1 MSDKNTSANEPGNN
15 EIEGLSGKERLS
27 QEKLD
32 QIDKLITRL
41 ENTGLEEY
49 IKLSQRTWKVLFMNL
64 LSGIARGL
72 GFAIGTTL
80 LLAIVYKIVKRMIE
94 MNIPYLT
101 ELLQE
106 IVAIASN
113 PQPPL

>member
-1 MSDKNTSANEPGNN
+1 MSAKQDISDNAK
-15 EIEGLSGKERLS
+15 LSEQEKIT

-49 IKLSQRTWKVLFMNL
+49 IRLSQRTWKVLFMNL
-64 LSGIARGL
+64 LSGVARGL
-72 GFAIGTTL
+72 GFTVGTAVVLTV
-80 LLAIVYKIVKRMIE
+80 VYKIVRYMIE

-106 IVAIASN
+106 VVALAKGG
-113 PQPPL
+113 QPPL